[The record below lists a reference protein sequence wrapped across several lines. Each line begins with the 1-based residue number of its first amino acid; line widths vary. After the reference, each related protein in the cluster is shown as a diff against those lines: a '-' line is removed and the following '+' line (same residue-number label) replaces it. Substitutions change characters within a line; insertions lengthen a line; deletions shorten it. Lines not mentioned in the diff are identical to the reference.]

1 MNIPAVDGLVLS
13 DGKVLL
19 RPYQRDDIE
28 RLYEAAIESVETVYP
43 WLLWC
48 HPKYSMAESEQWVK
62 SRPAEWAAGNSFEFV
77 MVDPKNSRFVGACG
91 LNQFRMEHKIANLGY
106 WVRRTAM
113 GRGYAPA
120 ATRLLARFGFEQLG
134 LNRIEIV
141 AAAGNI
147 PSQRAAEKAGP
158 IREGVLRAR
167 LTIQD
172 KVHDA
177 VIYSFIPADFGI
189 AA

>member
-1 MNIPAVDGLVLS
+1 MTRLAFLSSCHSEAMQEISFSVNALRQMRCSADMNIPPVDGLVLS
-13 DGKVLL
+13 DGKVLV

-48 HPKYSMAESEQWVK
+48 HPKYSMAECEQWVK

-113 GRGYAPA
+113 GQGSVRPPRGC
-120 ATRLLARFGFEQLG
+120 LARLG
-134 LNRIEIV
+134 YGQPVLTVMHV
-141 AAAGNI
+141 AAADG
-147 PSQRAAEKAGP
+147 
-158 IREGVLRAR
+158 
-167 LTIQD
+167 
-172 KVHDA
+172 
-177 VIYSFIPADFGI
+177 
-189 AA
+189 

>member
-1 MNIPAVDGLVLS
+1 FQCECAPSNEMIGRYEHSTGDGLVLS

-62 SRPAEWAAGNSFEFV
+62 SRPGEWAAGNSFEFV

-106 WVRRTAM
+106 W
-113 GRGYAPA
+113 
-120 ATRLLARFGFEQLG
+120 
-134 LNRIEIV
+134 
-141 AAAGNI
+141 
-147 PSQRAAEKAGP
+147 
-158 IREGVLRAR
+158 
-167 LTIQD
+167 
-172 KVHDA
+172 
-177 VIYSFIPADFGI
+177 
-189 AA
+189 

>member
-1 MNIPAVDGLVLS
+1 MNIPPVDGLVLS
-13 DGKVLL
+13 DGKVLV

-113 GRGYAPA
+113 GRSEEHTSELQSLAYLVC
-120 ATRLLARFGFEQLG
+120 RLLL
-134 LNRIEIV
+134 
-141 AAAGNI
+141 
-147 PSQRAAEKAGP
+147 EKKKMTMY
-158 IREGVLRAR
+158 
-167 LTIQD
+167 TITTCRQ
-172 KVHDA
+172 
-177 VIYSFIPADFGI
+177 
-189 AA
+189 

>member
-1 MNIPAVDGLVLS
+1 
-13 DGKVLL
+13 
-19 RPYQRDDIE
+19 
-28 RLYEAAIESVETVYP
+28 
-43 WLLWC
+43 
-48 HPKYSMAESEQWVK
+48 
-62 SRPAEWAAGNSFEFV
+62 

-113 GRGYAPA
+113 GQGYAPA

-141 AAAGNI
+141 VAGGNI
-147 PSQRAAEKAGP
+147 PSQRAAEKAGA
-158 IREGVLRAR
+158 IHEGVLRAR
-167 LTIQD
+167 LSIHD

-177 VIYSFIPADFGI
+177 VIHSFIPADFGI